1 MKIRYQFVNGDVSE
15 IEVDDALGEVLL
27 DLDRQESNNNR
38 KETRR
43 HYSLESRIY
52 EGEDYAAEDENI
64 RNFGDSE
71 TIRSAMQKLTPRQRM
86 CVYAYFFEGK
96 KYTEIA
102 GELGIHESTVRE
114 SVRSALKKLEKF
126 LR

>member
-1 MKIRYQFVNGDVSE
+1 MKIRYRFVNGDVSE
-15 IEVDDALGEVLL
+15 IEVDDTLGEVLL
-27 DLDRQESNNNR
+27 DLDRQEYNNNR

-52 EGEDYAAEDENI
+52 EGEDYGSEDENLSRFADLESI
-64 RNFGDSE
+64 Q
-71 TIRSAMQKLTPRQRM
+71 SAMRELTSRQHI
-86 CVYAYFFEGK
+86 CVYAYFFDGK

-102 GELGIHESTVRE
+102 RELGIHESTVRE
-114 SVRSALKKLEKF
+114 SVRSALKKLEKY

>member
-15 IEVDDALGEVLL
+15 IEVDDTLGEVLL
-27 DLDRQESNNNR
+27 DLDRQEYNNNR

-52 EGEDYAAEDENI
+52 EGEDYGSEDENLS
-64 RNFGDSE
+64 RFADLES
-71 TIRSAMQKLTPRQRM
+71 IRSAMLELTSRQRI
-86 CVYAYFFEGK
+86 CVYAYFFDRK

-102 GELGIHESTVRE
+102 RELGIHESTVRE
-114 SVRSALKKLEKF
+114 SVRSALKKLEKY

>member
-1 MKIRYQFVNGDVSE
+1 MKIRYQFVNGDISE
-15 IEVDDALGEVLL
+15 IEVDDVLGEVLL
-27 DLDRQESNNNR
+27 DLERQESNNNR

-52 EGEDYAAEDENI
+52 EGEDYGAEDENL
-64 RNFGDSE
+64 RRFGDLES
-71 TIRSAMQKLTPRQRM
+71 IRSAMRELTPRQRI
-86 CVYAYFFEGK
+86 CVYAYFFNGK

-102 GELGIHESTVRE
+102 RELGIHESTVRE
-114 SVRSALKKLEKF
+114 SVRSALKKLEKY

>member
-15 IEVDDALGEVLL
+15 IEVDDTLGEVLL
-27 DLDRQESNNNR
+27 DLDRQEYNNNC

-52 EGEDYAAEDENI
+52 EGEYYGSEDENLS
-64 RNFGDSE
+64 RFADLES
-71 TIRSAMQKLTPRQRM
+71 IRSAMLELTSRQLI
-86 CVYAYFFEGK
+86 CVYAYFFDGK

-102 GELGIHESTVRE
+102 RELGIHESTVRE

>member
-27 DLDRQESNNNR
+27 DLDRQEYNNNR
-38 KETRR
+38 KESRR

-52 EGEDYAAEDENI
+52 ESEDYGSEDENLS
-64 RNFGDSE
+64 RFADLES
-71 TIRSAMQKLTPRQRM
+71 IRSAMLELTPRQRI

-102 GELGIHESTVRE
+102 VNWGFMNPLCGNLSAVR
-114 SVRSALKKLEKF
+114 
-126 LR
+126 

>member
-15 IEVDDALGEVLL
+15 IEVDDVLGEVLL
-27 DLDRQESNNNR
+27 DLDRQEYNNNR

-52 EGEDYAAEDENI
+52 EGEDYGSEDENLSRFADLESI
-64 RNFGDSE
+64 Q
-71 TIRSAMQKLTPRQRM
+71 SAMRELTSRQRI
-86 CVYAYFFEGK
+86 CVYDYFFDGK

-102 GELGIHESTVRE
+102 RELGIHESTVRE
-114 SVRSALKKLEKF
+114 SVRSAMKKLEKY

>member
-27 DLDRQESNNNR
+27 DLDRQENNNNR

-64 RNFGDSE
+64 CSFGNSE
-71 TIRSAMQKLTPRQRM
+71 TIRSAMQKLTFRQRM

>member
-27 DLDRQESNNNR
+27 DLDRQEYNNNR

-52 EGEDYAAEDENI
+52 EGEDYGAEDENLS
-64 RNFGDSE
+64 RFADLES
-71 TIRSAMQKLTPRQRM
+71 IRSAMLELTSRQRI
-86 CVYAYFFEGK
+86 CVYAYFFDGK

-102 GELGIHESTVRE
+102 RELGIHESTVRE
-114 SVRSALKKLEKF
+114 SVRSALKKLEKY

>member
-1 MKIRYQFVNGDVSE
+1 MKIRYQFANGDVSE

-27 DLDRQESNNNR
+27 DLDRQEYNNNR

-52 EGEDYAAEDENI
+52 EGEDYGSEDENL
-64 RNFGDSE
+64 RRFADLES
-71 TIRSAMQKLTPRQRM
+71 IRSAMRELTSRQRI
-86 CVYAYFFEGK
+86 CVYDYFFDGK

-102 GELGIHESTVRE
+102 RELGIHESTVRE
-114 SVRSALKKLEKF
+114 SVRSALKKLEKY

>member
-27 DLDRQESNNNR
+27 DLDRQEYNNNR
-38 KETRR
+38 KESRR

-52 EGEDYAAEDENI
+52 EGEDYGSEDENLS
-64 RNFGDSE
+64 RFADLES
-71 TIRSAMQKLTPRQRM
+71 IRSAMRELTPRQHL

-102 GELGIHESTVRE
+102 RELGIHESTVRE
-114 SVRSALKKLEKF
+114 SVRSALKKLEKY